1 MGQRYR
7 RGPVPSLEIHPLSA
21 LRDEAAGL
29 LAERFLRQ
37 RAAEPLLPQVAD
49 FEAHL
54 PEDGHVA
61 TRGGRAV
68 AYLGGAIDEEERMFR
83 WQFAGH
89 AAREPEA
96 LRDLFAHQAGELG
109 VSRFMLTVPATDHDL
124 IDVWFRLA
132 FGCQAVWAV
141 REVAPVEQR
150 EPTVRIRPATPDDVE
165 ELVDFEE
172 ILYTHQGDSPSFSGF
187 TMPPRDEVRKEFD
200 EVWEDESYIPFVA
213 SDGERLVGMVAL
225 YRRPEGDLRVPANN
239 IDLAFAATRADV
251 RGSGAGLALTEFGL
265 NWAHE
270 NGFASMTVD
279 WRSVNLLSSR
289 FWTKRGFRPQY
300 LRLYRAIP

>member
-1 MGQRYR
+1 MKRSHSRAGASSSSSSAPVRVFGMGQRYR

-109 VSRFMLTVPATDHDL
+109 VAAFVLPVPATEHDL
-124 IDVWFRLA
+124 IDVWCRLA

-150 EPTVRIRPATPDDVE
+150 EPTVRIR
-165 ELVDFEE
+165 
-172 ILYTHQGDSPSFSGF
+172 
-187 TMPPRDEVRKEFD
+187 
-200 EVWEDESYIPFVA
+200 
-213 SDGERLVGMVAL
+213 
-225 YRRPEGDLRVPANN
+225 
-239 IDLAFAATRADV
+239 
-251 RGSGAGLALTEFGL
+251 
-265 NWAHE
+265 
-270 NGFASMTVD
+270 
-279 WRSVNLLSSR
+279 
-289 FWTKRGFRPQY
+289 
-300 LRLYRAIP
+300 